1 MVSPPRCCS
10 DSRVLNKN
18 HRSGPGWSTHYKCV
32 CTDLLSARALT
43 GNKPGSARNAALGL
57 ISSFSYDGSDICQE
71 RDWVVRYE

>member
-1 MVSPPRCCS
+1 M
-10 DSRVLNKN
+10 
-18 HRSGPGWSTHYKCV
+18 HYKRV

-43 GNKPGSARNAALGL
+43 GNKPGSARNAAQGL